1 MVQLFF
7 ILFLLSMADQDLG
20 VILRKAKM
28 YQEYMQIVPIPARK
42 ASVIPFNSWIGLA
55 TSIKGLYGQPLHYLT
70 NLSIKKWDSLRTG
83 ASDEEVPLDILIDPA
98 KAEAGIWLIEEMH
111 RKTTSPY
118 FIARLWHADPMYHAN
133 ICAILPD
140 LKDPSK

>member
-1 MVQLFF
+1 MIQLFF
-7 ILFLLSMADQDLG
+7 IFFLLSMADQDLG

-28 YQEYMQIVPIPARK
+28 YQEYMQMVPIPARK
-42 ASVIPFNSWIGLA
+42 ASVIPCNSWIGLA
-55 TSIKGLYGQPLHYLT
+55 ASIKGLYGQPLHYLT
-70 NLSIKKWDSLRTG
+70 NLSIKKWDSLRIG
-83 ASDEEVPLDILIDPA
+83 ASDEDVPLDILIDPA

-133 ICAILPD
+133 IDEIFPD
-140 LKDPSK
+140 LNDPSK